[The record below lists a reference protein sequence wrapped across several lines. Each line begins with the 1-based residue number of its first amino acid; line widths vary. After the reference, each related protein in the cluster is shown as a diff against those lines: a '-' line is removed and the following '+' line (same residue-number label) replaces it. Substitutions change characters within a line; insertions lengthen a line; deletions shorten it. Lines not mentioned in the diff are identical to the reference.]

1 MDQIEVPDW
10 AKKKQHLRKSEVGH
24 VLTNKDKDGSDN
36 KFRMV
41 MKFPSPERKRRR
53 KARRVEIKFERSK
66 TRSMFLIVEGFIQSG
81 LLVPS
86 QPRGFSPT
94 REVFLSPIR
103 TTISLPILMLGVLP
117 VVETCLIVS
126 SKPRILTQNGP
137 QIPLSPFLLQVLEGN
152 VLNIGTFTCANCSCV
167 MDFVPFLCLGQLSIS
182 PEKSI
187 KPR

>member
-1 MDQIEVPDW
+1 
-10 AKKKQHLRKSEVGH
+10 
-24 VLTNKDKDGSDN
+24 
-36 KFRMV
+36 MV

-187 KPR
+187 KSHAEYSSRATHTKSSEGRSTPRCFSSCRQGLEEQIIF